1 MSKLMDAPTPYIVGG
16 EWQIKTKLLD
26 EQKARIF
33 GKLFTKSSRNAGN
46 LVDAIENLLQS
57 TVTKL
62 LPATTKATSIRN

>member
-1 MSKLMDAPTPYIVGG
+1 MPKLIDAPTPYIVGG
-16 EWQIKTKLLD
+16 EWQIKTKFLD